1 MQLEHEFSVKRI
13 HFART
18 KYIRTLL
25 KAHFAYLNKP
35 SDRNTPLIDSVP
47 RNFIR
52 PLLAHGHLEFK
63 EFINIVSKSI
73 NSHQQR

>member
-1 MQLEHEFSVKRI
+1 MQREHEFSVKRI

-18 KYIRTLL
+18 KYIHTLL

-52 PLLAHGHLEFK
+52 PVLALEHPEFK
-63 EFINIVSKSI
+63 EFMNIVSKWF
-73 NSHQQR
+73 NLHQKR